1 MSTPIPQ
8 WKHDD
13 GGETTADPLGDG
25 CRGLFLAERPQRPT
39 SEEHPGK
46 AANGLHSPSTPK
58 VPRRRRRVHT
68 GNGRRAARGRPV
80 RARRGHRKGTLAR
93 NRGVTGADHPTRA
106 MVVMNG
112 ANAEFRSRP
121 QRKGPDISKNV

>member
-1 MSTPIPQ
+1 ELS
-8 WKHDD
+8 
-13 GGETTADPLGDG
+13 LV
-25 CRGLFLAERPQRPT
+25 
-39 SEEHPGK
+39 SSYEEHPWK

-93 NRGVTGADHPTRA
+93 NRGVTGADHPHRSADHPTRA

-121 QRKGPDISKNV
+121 QRKGPDISKNVRP